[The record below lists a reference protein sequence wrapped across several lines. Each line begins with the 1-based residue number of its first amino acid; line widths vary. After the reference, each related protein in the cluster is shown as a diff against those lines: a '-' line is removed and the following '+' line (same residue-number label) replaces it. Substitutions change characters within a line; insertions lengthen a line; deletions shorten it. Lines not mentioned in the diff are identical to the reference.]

1 MAIGFVLVGFVVG
14 RTRGTTGVLSG
25 TLAGWILF
33 VGTWICMYAS
43 YYSYRDPN
51 VVDYAGPAITLF
63 VFSVYGLVWGAVI
76 STSLH
81 FIIKHTTQH
90 ISRRRLAIH

>member
-1 MAIGFVLVGFVVG
+1 
-14 RTRGTTGVLSG
+14 
-25 TLAGWILF
+25 
-33 VGTWICMYAS
+33 MYAS

-81 FIIKHTTQH
+81 FITKHTTQH
-90 ISRRRLAIH
+90 ISRRRLTDDSGGPINWRSLDVGQDTDL